1 MKIGIE
7 VQRLFRKKKFGI
19 EISSLELI
27 KKLSQVEP
35 SHKYVI
41 FAKNDE
47 DRACLQASDNIKI
60 KIVAGKYFADFEQFF
75 LPIAARNER
84 VDILHCTGNTAPYF
98 CSIPIVQTLH
108 DVIFMDAIPNND
120 TFYQRFGNHYRR
132 KIVPIITPRSKA
144 VITVSQYEKERIV
157 SRLGIAKEKVH
168 VVYNGINEKHFYKH
182 PNLTN
187 RQGILDKYT
196 LPDNFILFLGNPSF
210 RKNSSRVIEAYVKY
224 AAKAENPIA
233 LVTPGL
239 PEKYVADKLR
249 ELKYPYDKHKF
260 ITPGYIE
267 EADLPFVYGLSKIFL
282 FPSLSEGFG
291 MPVIE
296 AMACGTPVITSKI
309 SSMPE
314 IAGNAAVLIHPLSA
328 TDIAEAILSLCE
340 NEELRNKKIH
350 DGLLN
355 ATRFNWS
362 HTAEKVLSLYES
374 VLQHA
379 KNPEKQSSFV
389 QKHVYAT
396 RD

>member
-27 KKLSQVEP
+27 KKLSQIEP

-47 DRACLQASDNIKI
+47 DRACLTASDNIKI
-60 KIVAGKYFADFEQFF
+60 KIVAGRYFVDFEQFF

-108 DVIFMDAIPNND
+108 DVIFMDAIPEND
-120 TFYQRFGNHYRR
+120 TFYQRFGNYYRR

-157 SRLGIAKEKVH
+157 SLLGIAKEKIH
-168 VVYNGINEKHFYKH
+168 VVYNGINEKRFYKH

-187 RQGILDKYT
+187 RQGILAKYT
-196 LPDNFILFLGNPSF
+196 LPDNFILFLGNTSF
-210 RKNSSRVIEAYVKY
+210 RKNSFGVIEAYIKY
-224 AAKAENPIA
+224 AAKSENPIA
-233 LVTPGL
+233 LVMPGL
-239 PEKYVADKLR
+239 PEKFVADKLR

-267 EADLPFVYGLSKIFL
+267 EADLPFVYGLSKVFL
-282 FPSLSEGFG
+282 FPSISEGFG

-314 IAGNAAVLIHPLSA
+314 IAGNAAMLIDPLSA
-328 TDIAEAILSLCE
+328 SDIAEAILSLCG

-355 ATRFNWS
+355 VKRFNWS
-362 HTAEKVLSLYES
+362 HTAEKVLSLYEG
-374 VLQHA
+374 VLQQA
-379 KNPEKQSSFV
+379 KNPERGSAFV
-389 QKHVYAT
+389 QKQVYGHL
-396 RD
+396 

>member
-1 MKIGIE
+1 M
-7 VQRLFRKKKFGI
+7 
-19 EISSLELI
+19 
-27 KKLSQVEP
+27 
-35 SHKYVI
+35 
-41 FAKNDE
+41 
-47 DRACLQASDNIKI
+47 
-60 KIVAGKYFADFEQFF
+60 
-75 LPIAARNER
+75 
-84 VDILHCTGNTAPYF
+84 
-98 CSIPIVQTLH
+98 
-108 DVIFMDAIPNND
+108 
-120 TFYQRFGNHYRR
+120 
-132 KIVPIITPRSKA
+132 
-144 VITVSQYEKERIV
+144 
-157 SRLGIAKEKVH
+157 
-168 VVYNGINEKHFYKH
+168 
-182 PNLTN
+182 
-187 RQGILDKYT
+187 
-196 LPDNFILFLGNPSF
+196 
-210 RKNSSRVIEAYVKY
+210 
-224 AAKAENPIA
+224 
-233 LVTPGL
+233 TPGL

-389 QKHVYAT
+389 QKQVYAT